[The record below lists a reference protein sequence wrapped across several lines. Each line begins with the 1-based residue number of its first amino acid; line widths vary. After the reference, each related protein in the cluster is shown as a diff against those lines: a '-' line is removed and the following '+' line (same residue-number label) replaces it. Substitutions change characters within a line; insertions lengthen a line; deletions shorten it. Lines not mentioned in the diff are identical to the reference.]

1 MRGFHSL
8 VIVRATF
15 LSLRDLSPFCHCEAP
30 LGAVAIS
37 YFDSKWFVIARGCFV
52 APWQSLFWVSQC
64 TLGTRDCFVRAK
76 SALPRNDNWGG
87 EWSPHTRDC
96 FVASL
101 LAMTRRAPR
110 NDRMGRVR
118 ALRNNSRG
126 ELWVLMIFANR
137 VRQGEKRKY
146 RKINP
151 NHNFDSSII
160 KTISNLL
167 HIPEP

>member
-15 LSLRDLSPFCHCEAP
+15 LSVQNLFPFCHCEAP
-30 LGAVAIS
+30 LGAMGIS
-37 YFDSKWFVIARGCFV
+37 YFDPKWFVIARGCFV
-52 APWQSLFWVSQC
+52 APWQSLFWGPQC
-64 TLGTRDCFVRAK
+64 TLGM
-76 SALPRNDNWGG
+76 
-87 EWSPHTRDC
+87 EI
-96 FVASL
+96 ASSEQKTLL
-101 LAMTRRAPR
+101 LAMTIGGANGPQAPEIASSPKMRTPR